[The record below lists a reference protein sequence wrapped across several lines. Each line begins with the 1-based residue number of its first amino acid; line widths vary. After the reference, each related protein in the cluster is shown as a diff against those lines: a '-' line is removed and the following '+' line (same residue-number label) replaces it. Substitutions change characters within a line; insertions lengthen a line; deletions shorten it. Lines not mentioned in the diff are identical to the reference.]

1 MGQKQQA
8 TADPT
13 AEPKK
18 RRRVGFS
25 NIDAGIEAKDCI
37 KIYLVSSK
45 EQVGA
50 SESYCIDPVDLN
62 GFFDEDGKIYGY
74 HGLKITI
81 WISSITFHAY
91 ADIIYQSRSD
101 GAKGITDLKSSLQRI
116 FAETLVESK
125 DDFLKSFSVES
136 HLIRSIV
143 STGEI
148 LQQKGSN
155 EHIHDSVSHTHNGA
169 ATSDVKVVRMVIG
182 NAGTGHLYSRL
193 IPLVLLLVDGS
204 NPIDVT
210 DPGWELY
217 VLVQEINDEQG
228 DTQHRVLGFTAVYR
242 FYHYPDKT
250 RLRLSQILI
259 LPPYQHKGYGCRLVE
274 VVNNVAISEDVY
286 DLTVEEPLHY
296 FQHVRTCVDVQRLLV
311 FNPIQDAINSAVSNL
326 KQGKLSKKTHV
337 PRFMPPST
345 AIEDVR
351 KTLKINRKQ
360 FLQCWEVLIYLGLDP
375 ADKGMEDFVTIISNR
390 VKADIL
396 GKDSGTGGKQV
407 IEVPSDYNP
416 EMSFVMFRSGNVEG
430 GSLQM
435 DENQTNQK
443 EQLQQLVDERVKE
456 IKLIAQKL
464 RPV

>member
-1 MGQKQQA
+1 MGQKQQPP
-8 TADPT
+8 TDPT
-13 AEPKK
+13 AEHKK

-50 SESYCIDPVDLN
+50 SENYCIDPVDLN

-74 HGLKITI
+74 QGLK
-81 WISSITFHAY
+81 
-91 ADIIYQSRSD
+91 
-101 GAKGITDLKSSLQRI
+101 GGKGITELKSSLQRI

-125 DDFLKSFSVES
+125 EDFLKSFSVES
-136 HLIRSIV
+136 NLIRSIV
-143 STGEI
+143 SSGEV
-148 LQQKGSN
+148 LQHKGSN
-155 EHIHDSVSHTHNGA
+155 EHFRDSVTHYGA
-169 ATSDVKVVRMVIG
+169 DTSDVKVVRMVIG
-182 NAGTGHLYSRL
+182 NEGTGHLYSRL

-228 DTQHRVLGFTAVYR
+228 DIQHRVLGFTAVYR

-250 RLRLSQILI
+250 RLRLSQILV
-259 LPPYQHKGYGCRLVE
+259 LPPYQHKGYGRRLVE

-286 DLTVEEPLHY
+286 DLTVEEPLDY
-296 FQHVRTCVDVQRLLV
+296 FQHVRTCIDVQRLLV
-311 FNPIQDAINSAVSNL
+311 FSPIQDAINSAVSNL
-326 KQGKLSKKTHV
+326 KQGKLSKKAHV

-375 ADKGMEDFVTIISNR
+375 ADKCMEDFVTIISNR

-396 GKDSGTGGKQV
+396 GKDSGNGGKQV
-407 IEVPSDYNP
+407 IEVPSDYSA
-416 EMSFVMFRSGNVEG
+416 EMSFVMFRTGNVEG

-435 DENQTNQK
+435 DENQTNQR
-443 EQLQQLVDERVKE
+443 EQLQQLVDARIKE
-456 IKLIAQKL
+456 IQSIAQKL

>member
-1 MGQKQQA
+1 MGQKQQPP
-8 TADPT
+8 TDPT
-13 AEPKK
+13 AEHKK

-50 SESYCIDPVDLN
+50 SENYCIDPVDLN

-74 HGLKITI
+74 QGLK
-81 WISSITFHAY
+81 
-91 ADIIYQSRSD
+91 
-101 GAKGITDLKSSLQRI
+101 GGKGITELKSSLQ
-116 FAETLVESK
+116 
-125 DDFLKSFSVES
+125 
-136 HLIRSIV
+136 
-143 STGEI
+143 
-148 LQQKGSN
+148 
-155 EHIHDSVSHTHNGA
+155 
-169 ATSDVKVVRMVIG
+169 VVRMVIG
-182 NAGTGHLYSRL
+182 NEGTGHLYSRL

-228 DTQHRVLGFTAVYR
+228 DIQHRVLGFTAVYR

-250 RLRLSQILI
+250 RLRLSQILV
-259 LPPYQHKGYGCRLVE
+259 LPPYQHKGYGRRLVE

-286 DLTVEEPLHY
+286 DLTVEEPLDY
-296 FQHVRTCVDVQRLLV
+296 FQHVRTCIDVQRLLV
-311 FNPIQDAINSAVSNL
+311 FSPIQDAINSAVSNL
-326 KQGKLSKKTHV
+326 KQGKLSKKAHV

-375 ADKGMEDFVTIISNR
+375 ADKCMEDFVTIISNR

-396 GKDSGTGGKQV
+396 GKDSGNGGKQV
-407 IEVPSDYNP
+407 IEVPSDYSA
-416 EMSFVMFRSGNVEG
+416 EMSFVMFRTGNVEG

-435 DENQTNQK
+435 DENQTNQR
-443 EQLQQLVDERVKE
+443 EQLQQLVDARIKE
-456 IKLIAQKL
+456 IQSIAQKL

>member
-1 MGQKQQA
+1 MSACSGHSLRKVEVKNA
-8 TADPT
+8 WPSVDGLNPLPVLT
-13 AEPKK
+13 
-18 RRRVGFS
+18 
-25 NIDAGIEAKDCI
+25 I
-37 KIYLVSSK
+37 SSK

-91 ADIIYQSRSD
+91 ADIIYQSQSD

-125 DDFLKSFSVES
+125 DDFLKSFSFES

-217 VLVQEINDEQG
+217 
-228 DTQHRVLGFTAVYR
+228 
-242 FYHYPDKT
+242 
-250 RLRLSQILI
+250 ILI

-351 KTLKINRKQ
+351 KTLK
-360 FLQCWEVLIYLGLDP
+360 
-375 ADKGMEDFVTIISNR
+375 S
-390 VKADIL
+390 
-396 GKDSGTGGKQV
+396 TG
-407 IEVPSDYNP
+407 N
-416 EMSFVMFRSGNVEG
+416 SFFSVGRF
-430 GSLQM
+430 
-435 DENQTNQK
+435 
-443 EQLQQLVDERVKE
+443 
-456 IKLIAQKL
+456 
-464 RPV
+464 

>member
-25 NIDAGIEAKDCI
+25 NI
-37 KIYLVSSK
+37 VSSK

-91 ADIIYQSRSD
+91 ADIIYQSQSD
-101 GAKGITDLKSSLQRI
+101 GAKGITDLKSSLQ
-116 FAETLVESK
+116 
-125 DDFLKSFSVES
+125 
-136 HLIRSIV
+136 
-143 STGEI
+143 
-148 LQQKGSN
+148 
-155 EHIHDSVSHTHNGA
+155 
-169 ATSDVKVVRMVIG
+169 VVRMVIG